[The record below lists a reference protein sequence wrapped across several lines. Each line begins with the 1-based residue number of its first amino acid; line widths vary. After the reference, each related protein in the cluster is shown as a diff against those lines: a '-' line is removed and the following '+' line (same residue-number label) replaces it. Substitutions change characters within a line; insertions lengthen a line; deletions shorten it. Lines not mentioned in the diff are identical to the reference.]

1 MKPEVTALPGFEEL
15 DFSQIKKPDVKIMP
29 DISIPAQLSEDYVK
43 HVKDAK
49 SISADYQKYTMEDV
63 RTAEAQNKFN
73 VISTFAGG
81 GGSSTGYRLAGGKIL
96 CINEFVKEARNT
108 YHENYPNTPILP
120 DDIKELHLN
129 GEHELLDAANIGAGE
144 VDILDGSPP
153 CSAFSMA
160 GSVVQGGGHSIGF
173 GKTKKYSDGKQVENI
188 EDLFFEFIRV
198 AKDIQP
204 KVIVAENV
212 SGLLMGEAKNYYYR
226 ITAEFGNIGYN
237 VSSMLLDSSHYG
249 VPQTRKRVIFIAV
262 RKDVT
267 DAIGFTSLNIASIF
281 PEKSSEVVTCEN
293 AFSDL
298 EYDEEEI
305 KMLTKSFTKGSHFE
319 TASKMP
325 LDPIKVLTGCD
336 YHPKGHHFNMKRI
349 SRFKPAPTITASGG
363 CIHWSEMRKLALG
376 ETRRLTSLP
385 EDFKLTGK
393 WEQRSERMGR
403 MVPPLMM
410 KAIADSIYKKVLKP
424 YKELNNG

>member
-1 MKPEVTALPGFEEL
+1 MKPEVTALPGFEDV
-15 DFSQIKKPDVKIMP
+15 DFSKIEKKGKPMP
-29 DISIPAQLSEDYVK
+29 DISPSNELEYLSEVIIP
-43 HVKDAK
+43 DAP
-49 SISADYQKYTMEDV
+49 SANYEKYTMEDV
-63 RTAEAQNKFN
+63 RAGEAQNKFN

-120 DDIKELHLN
+120 DDIKKLS
-129 GEHELLDAANIGAGE
+129 GEDLLTAANIGAGE

-160 GSVVQGGGHSIGF
+160 GSVVQGSGHSIGF
-173 GKTKKYSDGKQVENI
+173 GKTKKYSDGKKVENI

-198 AKDIQP
+198 AKDVKP
-204 KVIVAENV
+204 KVIVGENV
-212 SGLLMGEAKNYYYR
+212 SGLLMGEAKHYYWK
-226 ITAEFGNIGYN
+226 ITNAFENASYN

-262 RKDVT
+262 REDVA
-267 DAIGFTSLNIASIF
+267 DAIGLTSLNIASIF
-281 PEKSSEVVTCEN
+281 PEKSSEVVTSGN

-298 EYDEEEI
+298 VYDEEEI
-305 KMLTKSFTKGSHFE
+305 KMLTKSFTKGSHFV

-325 LDPIKVLTGCD
+325 LDPKKVLTGCD
-336 YHPKGHHFNMKRI
+336 YHPKGHLFNMKRI

-363 CIHWSEMRKLALG
+363 CIHWSELRRLALC